1 MMEVV
6 DLTRED
12 TTTHCFEFTGKPV
25 AMPRPRTSWKS
36 GGYFYNPASKAV
48 LAHQAMVRAA
58 IPATQQGVLFPA
70 GVPVAVKLTFYMK
83 RPNSDFRGN
92 RLLGFLRAMAPIARP
107 IMPDID
113 NLAKFMLDVLNKVV
127 FADDRQVVKLVVL
140 KLQDSDGLCQGRTM
154 VEVSEFDP
162 VSLL

>member
-1 MMEVV
+1 MEVV

-36 GGYFYNPASKAV
+36 GGFFYNPASKAV
-48 LAHQAMVRAA
+48 ATHQAMVRAA
-58 IPATQQGVLFPA
+58 IPSTQQGVLFPVT
-70 GVPVAVKLTFYMK
+70 VPVAVKLTFYMK
-83 RPNSDFRGN
+83 RPNSDFRGS
-92 RLLGFLRAMAPIARP
+92 RTGGFLRAMAPIVKP
-107 IMPDID
+107 IRPDID
-113 NLAKFMLDVLNKVV
+113 NLAKFMLDVLNGVV
-127 FADDRQVVKLVVL
+127 FEDDRQVVKLVVL
-140 KLQDSDGLCQGRTM
+140 KLQDSNGLCQGRTM